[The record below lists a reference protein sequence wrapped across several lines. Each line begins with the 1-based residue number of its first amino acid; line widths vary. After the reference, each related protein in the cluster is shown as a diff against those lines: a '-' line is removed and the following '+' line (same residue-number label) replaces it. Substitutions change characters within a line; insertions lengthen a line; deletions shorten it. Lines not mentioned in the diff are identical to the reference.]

1 MGCTRGTSAAISF
14 SADQIAVAASL
25 WEAGSADL
33 LNAQHWR
40 RLQGDGYGHL
50 PAGGGGVG
58 LGGNGSGGGTGL
70 GVPGGVGEGLGL
82 EAGSCSMFE

>member
-1 MGCTRGTSAAISF
+1 MGCTRGTSAAIPF

-33 LNAQHWR
+33 SNARRWR
-40 RLQGDGYGHL
+40 RPQGDGYSHL
-50 PAGGGGVG
+50 PAGGGVG

-70 GVPGGVGEGLGL
+70 GGPGGAGEGFGLG
-82 EAGSCSMFE
+82 AGPCSMFE